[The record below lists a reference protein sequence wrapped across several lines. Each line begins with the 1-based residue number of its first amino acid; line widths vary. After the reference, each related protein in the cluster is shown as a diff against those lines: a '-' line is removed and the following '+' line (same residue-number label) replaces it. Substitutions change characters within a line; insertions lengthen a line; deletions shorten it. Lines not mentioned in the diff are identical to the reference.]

1 MTTTPTT
8 GKGHPRRT
16 AILLVVLAV
25 ACVAAGV
32 TAVFAATTGGG
43 SPPPRPGPAAAG
55 QLPGH
60 SMSPMSGT
68 PSMPATPSRA
78 APAAPAP
85 TRSGTLPASRPTV
98 LDIPAVGIHSALLD
112 LGLNKDGTIQVP
124 GKPLQAGWYH
134 GSPTPGQAGPSV
146 ILGHVD
152 SYATGPAVF
161 YRLGAMKPHQ
171 QIRVTRADHKV
182 AVFTVDA
189 VRSYD
194 KAAFPTLDVYGNT
207 PDAEL
212 RLITCSDWNAH
223 TRSYD
228 GNTVVFAQLTT
239 G

>member
-8 GKGHPRRT
+8 GTGHPRRT
-16 AILLVVLAV
+16 AVLLVVLAV

-32 TAVFAATTGGG
+32 ITVLAATTGGG
-43 SPPPRPGPAAAG
+43 SPPPQPGPAAAG

-60 SMSPMSGT
+60 SMSPMPG
-68 PSMPATPSRA
+68 MPGHT
-78 APAAPAP
+78 APARPAP
-85 TRSGTLPASRPTV
+85 TRTGTLPASRPAT

-112 LGLNKDGTIQVP
+112 LGLNGDGSIEVP

-134 GSPTPGQAGPSV
+134 GSPAPGQTGPSV

-207 PDAEL
+207 PDPEL
-212 RLITCSDWNAH
+212 RLITCSDWN
-223 TRSYD
+223 TRTHSYD
-228 GNTVVFAQLTT
+228 GNTVVFAHLT